1 MNSVGLKQEF
11 SYRKSR
17 THSQKSTKEKLK
29 VFKTEDCRS
38 LHYAHSKIAQMSQH
52 RLHFLNGTFPL
63 QKKSLKKE
71 Q

>member
-38 LHYAHSKIAQMSQH
+38 LHYAHSKIADVTAKAS
-52 RLHFLNGTFPL
+52 FLKWNISLTE
-63 QKKSLKKE
+63 KSLKKE